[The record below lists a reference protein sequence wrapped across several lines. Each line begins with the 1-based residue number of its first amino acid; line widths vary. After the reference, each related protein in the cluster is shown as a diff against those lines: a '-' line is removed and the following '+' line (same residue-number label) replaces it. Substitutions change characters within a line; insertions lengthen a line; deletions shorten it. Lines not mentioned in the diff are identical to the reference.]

1 MSNEGPVLV
10 VGGTGMLGGKVVS
23 ALQAGGKQV
32 RALVRP
38 GSDAPAFRTVWRL
51 SAGT

>member
-23 ALQAGGKQV
+23 ALQANGKQV
-32 RALVRP
+32 
-38 GSDAPAFRTVWRL
+38 
-51 SAGT
+51 